1 MLLRLDDGRR
11 LRFDLL
17 GPQRG
22 PVACLAHCLTFDS
35 GVWSEQVEPLLAN
48 GWRVLRLDMRGHGGS
63 DAGGGGFGMAEL
75 AADVIAVLDR
85 LGIERV
91 HFLGVSIGGMIGQQL
106 GIDHGGRLHS
116 LMLCGT
122 RAQAVPGPPGMW
134 EERFAAVRGAGSLE
148 PIADA
153 AMARWVTEDFRPRRP
168 DRWQQVRDTIVAT
181 SLDGYIG
188 GAQAIIAFDVLDR
201 LGEIRAPTL
210 VLCGDEDTG
219 TPPEGNRLI
228 AARIPEARY
237 VDMPHARHIPMIEYP
252 EAFNAVMLD
261 WLGRVNGLAG

>member
-1 MLLRLDDGRR
+1 MLLRLDDGRA

-17 GPQRG
+17 GGETG
-22 PVACLAHCLTFDS
+22 PVACMAHCLTFDS
-35 GVWSEQVEPLLAN
+35 GVWSEQVAPLLAL

-63 DAGGGGFGMAEL
+63 DAGAPGFDMAAL
-75 AADVIAVLDR
+75 AGDVVAVLDR
-85 LGIERV
+85 LGIARV

-106 GIDHGGRLHS
+106 GLDHGHRLES

-122 RAQAVPGPPGMW
+122 SAQAVPGPPGMW
-134 EERFAAVRGAGSLE
+134 DERFAAVRAAGSLE

-153 AMARWVTEDFRPRRP
+153 AMARWVTADFRRRRP

-181 SLDGYIG
+181 GLDGYIG
-188 GAQAIIAFDVLDR
+188 GAEAIIRFDVRDR
-201 LGEIRAPTL
+201 LGEIRTPTL

-228 AARIPEARY
+228 AARIPGARY
-237 VDMPHARHIPMIEYP
+237 VGMHHARHIPMLEYP
-252 EAFNAVMLD
+252 VPFNAVMCD
-261 WLGRVNGLAG
+261 WLRAKTN